1 MPQNRKISLSQFCF
15 LWRLVYNQSSPVHPV
30 SESRH
35 VLPSLQ
41 PLQWDSHGKTTQ
53 LCDTSILTGSGV
65 TGLAPQYI
73 DQTICTVRNMKLQI
87 KLTYSTAGKAYG
99 HRNIGENTS
108 RFVLT
113 MSHVIKVL
121 GQFHVWIIPYLQKL
135 NKYKRQFSDHIL
147 YQYHKKFYVFHRPSN
162 QLNDMLKPPDPWC
175 ITS

>member
-1 MPQNRKISLSQFCF
+1 
-15 LWRLVYNQSSPVHPV
+15 
-30 SESRH
+30 
-35 VLPSLQ
+35 
-41 PLQWDSHGKTTQ
+41 
-53 LCDTSILTGSGV
+53 
-65 TGLAPQYI
+65 
-73 DQTICTVRNMKLQI
+73 MKLQI

-113 MSHVIKVL
+113 MSYVIKVL

-162 QLNDMLKPPDPWC
+162 QLNAMLKHLSLMLDGSKKNPAYKRQRSLDQC
-175 ITS
+175 G